1 MGISLCKG
9 KHYSREGGWNLK
21 QLILPLI
28 IEKELNMG
36 SDVDAY
42 VMDIWVWLIKLKT
55 TYFAITR
62 SWPLDQEELFS
73 GHW

>member
-1 MGISLCKG
+1 MRDKVSPQGDNLCHQRIKMGIPLCEG

-42 VMDIWVWLIKLKT
+42 GTDI
-55 TYFAITR
+55 
-62 SWPLDQEELFS
+62 
-73 GHW
+73 